1 MTEDQGKLRISNAD
15 RDKAIAQ
22 LQAALDEGR
31 IDLAEFDER
40 AKTAYEAK
48 TNAELD
54 LIFDDLPGG
63 RPKEG
68 EVVPAEPVAT
78 APERVSAGRRL
89 LQLPALRGL
98 VSVGLITTGVWV
110 ASSIGSGE
118 WGYFWPIWPILGLSI
133 ATVMQVVNGG
143 WGHGWGHGDD
153 DDEDRRDRDR
163 DREDRDRDRRDRRDR
178 Y

>member
-1 MTEDQGKLRISNAD
+1 VTEDHGKLRISNAD
-15 RDKAIAQ
+15 RDQAIAQ

-68 EVVPAEPVAT
+68 EVAVAEPSG
-78 APERVSAGRRL
+78 APAQRPQGAPRGRPWIHRY
-89 LQLPALRGL
+89 PALRGL
-98 VSVGLITTGVWV
+98 VTVGAITTAIW
-110 ASSIGSGE
+110 AATWIGSGE
-118 WGYFWPIWPILGLSI
+118 PTYFWPIWPILGLGI
-133 ATVMQVVNGG
+133 ATIMQVVGGG
-143 WGHGWGHGDD
+143 WGDD
-153 DDEDRRDRDR
+153 DDEDG
-163 DREDRDRDRRDRRDR
+163 RERHGGHGPHGH
-178 Y
+178 